1 MISARVVGPDGVG
14 KGSEP
19 GRAGRGTST
28 SATERWTNDVSADAS
43 PCDFAE
49 EILAANDSPS
59 TSRIAM

>member
-28 SATERWTNDVSADAS
+28 SARWTNEVSADAS

-49 EILAANDSPS
+49 EILAASDSPS